1 MLLLLSNP
9 DEKGNALAPQC
20 WREGA
25 KTRLDWRNLNA
36 LWGSLLAETLSR
48 LGCRL
53 AVVCPGSRSAP
64 ITYALAQHPDIEVI
78 PVLDERSAA
87 FFALGLAQQTQ
98 QPIPLVCTSGSA
110 AAHFFP
116 ALIEGA
122 ESGIP
127 MLILT
132 ADRPPELRH
141 CRSGQTI
148 DQVKLYG
155 HYPNWQAELALPTPD
170 LNGLAY
176 LRQTLIHA
184 WERALYPF
192 PGPVH
197 LNVPF
202 RDPLAPI
209 TDNSTEHLAGLRD
222 EPGFEETF
230 FRGVAPPAGLPPR
243 SSIRLEQEPFW
254 QDWYRC
260 ERGVIL
266 AGPAQPRDPQ
276 RYAEAVARLAV
287 ALGWPVLAEG
297 LSPLRNHAPVNP
309 HLIST
314 YDLILRRD
322 RPQLWPEQV
331 IQLGSLPTSKALRQ
345 TLAQISPRTWLLDPR
360 PENGDPL
367 HNPTTH
373 LPFAVEELAAG
384 IPEATFKTP
393 AKRTVFLQAWLTAEA
408 QVRTALDQAMAAL
421 PGWFEGK
428 VAWWLAQH
436 LPAYTPL
443 FIANSTPVRD
453 VEWFWPPNA
462 RQIQPYFN
470 RGANGIDG
478 TLSTAFGVAH
488 RHLPTVLLTGD
499 LAFLHDSNGLRLS
512 QQLQGSLTILLIN
525 NQGGG
530 IFEFLPIAEV
540 GRQGQNPPF
549 EPYFATPQAVNFAL
563 LCQAHDIPH
572 HRVESWEDLAQ
583 ALDPLPS
590 QGVRVLEILT
600 DRRADAQLRQEWFHK
615 LAELPSNL

>member
-1 MLLLLSNP
+1 MT
-9 DEKGNALAPQC
+9 C
-20 WREGA
+20 
-25 KTRLDWRNLNA
+25 LDWRNTNA

-64 ITYALAQHPDIEVI
+64 LTYALAQHPDIEAI

-98 QPIPLVCTSGSA
+98 QPVPLVCTSGSA
-110 AAHFFP
+110 AAHFLP
-116 ALIEGA
+116 AVIEA
-122 ESGIP
+122 RESDIP
-127 MLILT
+127 LLILT

-155 HYPNWQAELALPTPD
+155 HYPNWQAELALPAPD
-170 LNGLAY
+170 LTLLAY

-184 WERALYPF
+184 WERALHPS

-202 RDPLAPI
+202 RDPLAPLA
-209 TDNSTEHLAGLRD
+209 DGSTEPLAGLRD
-222 EPGFEETF
+222 EPGFEEHF
-230 FRGVAPPAGLPPR
+230 FREVAFRSMLPVA
-243 SSIRLEQEPFW
+243 SVNLEDKSFW
-254 QDWYRC
+254 QAWRHC

-266 AGPAQPRDPQ
+266 AGPAQPRDPHAYSQ
-276 RYAEAVARLAV
+276 AVARLAMT
-287 ALGWPVLAEG
+287 LGWPVLAEG
-297 LSPLRNHAPVNP
+297 LSPLRNHAHLNS

-331 IQLGSLPTSKALRQ
+331 IQLGSLPTSKELRQ
-345 TLAQISPRTWLLDPR
+345 ILAQIGPPTWHLDPR
-360 PENGDPL
+360 PDNGDPL

-373 LPFAVEELAAG
+373 LRISVEDLTQG
-384 IPEATFKTP
+384 IPEQELVWRDP
-393 AKRTVFLQAWLTAEA
+393 SPFLQAWLQAEDSI
-408 QVRTALDQAMAAL
+408 RKALDQILASL

-428 VAWWLAQH
+428 IAWSLAQY
-436 LPAYTPL
+436 LPADTPL
-443 FIANSTPVRD
+443 FVSNSTPVRD

-462 RQIQPYFN
+462 RRIRPYFN

-478 TLSTAFGVAH
+478 ILSTAFGVAH
-488 RHLPTVLLTGD
+488 HNRPTVLLTGD
-499 LAFLHDSNGLRLS
+499 LAFLHDSNGLLLNQR
-512 QQLQGSLTILLIN
+512 LQGSLTILLIN

-540 GRQGQNPPF
+540 GRQGVDPPF

-563 LCQAHDIPH
+563 LCQAHGIPH
-572 HRVESWEDLAQ
+572 QQVQSWEQ
-583 ALDPLPS
+583 FTQVLDPLPS
-590 QGVRVLEILT
+590 QGVRVLEILS
-600 DRRADAQLRQEWFHK
+600 DRRSDAQLRQELFQR
-615 LAELPSNL
+615 LAEFSANP

>member
-1 MLLLLSNP
+1 M
-9 DEKGNALAPQC
+9 KA
-20 WREGA
+20 
-25 KTRLDWRNLNA
+25 LDWRNTNA

-64 ITYALAQHPDIEVI
+64 ITCALAQHPDIEAI

-87 FFALGLAQQTQ
+87 FFALGLAQQHR

-116 ALIEGA
+116 ALLEAA

-141 CRSGQTI
+141 CRSGQTL
-148 DQVKLYG
+148 DQLKLYG
-155 HYPNWQAELALPTPD
+155 HYPNWQAELALPAAD
-170 LNGLAY
+170 LGQLSY

-184 WERALYPF
+184 WERTLYPF

-202 RDPLAPI
+202 RDPLAPVA
-209 TDNSTEHLAGLRD
+209 DGSTEALASLLD

-230 FRGVAPPAGLPPR
+230 FQGVTPWSTPPR
-243 SSIRLEQEPFW
+243 NWINLNQQPFW
-254 QDWYRC
+254 QEWQRC

-266 AGPAQPRDPQ
+266 AGPAQPQDPHA
-276 RYAEAVARLAV
+276 YAEAVARLAMTL
-287 ALGWPVLAEG
+287 AWPVLAEG
-297 LSPLRNHAPVNP
+297 LSPLRNYAHLNP
-309 HLIST
+309 YLITT
-314 YDLILRRD
+314 YDLLLRRE
-322 RPQLWPEQV
+322 RPPLWPEQV
-331 IQLGSLPTSKALRQ
+331 IQLGSLPTSKELRQ
-345 TLAQISPRTWLLDPR
+345 TLAALRPRTWRLDPR

-373 LPFAVEELAAG
+373 IPLAVEDLAMG
-384 IPEATFKTP
+384 IPGGEARAP
-393 AKRTVFLQAWLTAEA
+393 SHFLQTWLRAEA
-408 QVRTALDQAMAAL
+408 QVRAALDETLANL

-436 LPAYTPL
+436 LPAHTPL

-462 RQIQPYFN
+462 RCIQPYFN

-478 TLSTAFGVAH
+478 LLSTAFGVAH
-488 RHLPTVLLTGD
+488 RHRPTVLLTGD
-499 LAFLHDSNGLRLS
+499 LAFLHDSNGLQLS
-512 QQLQGSLTILLIN
+512 RHLQGSLTVVLIN
-525 NQGGG
+525 NRGGG

-540 GRQGQNPPF
+540 GRQGVDPPF
-549 EPYFATPQAVNFAL
+549 EPYFATPQATDFAL
-563 LCQAHDIPH
+563 LCQAHGIDH
-572 HRVESWEDLAQ
+572 CFVQGWEHLAQ
-583 ALDPLPS
+583 CLDPLPG
-590 QGVRVLEILT
+590 QGVRILEILT
-600 DRRADAQLRQEWFHK
+600 DRRADADYRRQLFRC
-615 LAELPSNL
+615 LADLPSNP